1 MSIFVSN
8 HEIVITG
15 RFGRPGALVLGGI
28 FSLWDILAYGAG
40 YWSWVRT
47 GSPGCA
53 FHFRRAADASLSEL
67 KALEAVQ
74 LFLDPPLQLLARP
87 LR

>member
-15 RFGRPGALVLGGI
+15 RFGRPGALLLGQI

-40 YWSWVRT
+40 IGLGFVLDRLAARFISAEQPT
-47 GSPGCA
+47 PHSP
-53 FHFRRAADASLSEL
+53 S
-67 KALEAVQ
+67 
-74 LFLDPPLQLLARP
+74 
-87 LR
+87 